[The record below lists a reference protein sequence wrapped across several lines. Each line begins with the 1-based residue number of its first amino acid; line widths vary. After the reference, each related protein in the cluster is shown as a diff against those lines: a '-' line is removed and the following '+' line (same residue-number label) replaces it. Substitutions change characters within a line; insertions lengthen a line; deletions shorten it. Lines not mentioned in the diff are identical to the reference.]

1 MFSNIPMAS
10 ADDCQLFAKKYG
22 TDELTSRLLLRRNI
36 TSPETLKYFL
46 HDDLRIIHNPFAFS
60 QMDLMV
66 DRIGAAIGE
75 GEKVLVFGDRDSD
88 GITATVLLVET
99 LRGRGLEV
107 FWEVPMGDDHYGLQ
121 IPVIDTY
128 AAKDVTLLITV
139 DCGIGNVSE
148 VAHAASLGIDSLIV
162 DHHNPGDVLPDAVA
176 IVNPKTEGEN
186 YPFEGLSAVA
196 LALKVSMALEI
207 ADSDLYN
214 QTFCLLNARPG
225 NDSIIVEAVKM
236 TNLVEQQ
243 RITETFVNGSGESQL
258 ARLVDFIRDQAI
270 LVYQAEP
277 QKKLFEQLFGTGVEI
292 AFTDIAPEIW
302 KQFPQ
307 LRDRSLLRMLQGS
320 RLSRFSSRPTQE
332 IDAAVQLLISYLH
345 ARNPAILDT
354 VRSQL
359 DLTALGLIADM
370 MPLLDENRILVRH
383 GLQRLAASERPGLR
397 ELMARL
403 GLLGRHLTSTE
414 VSWKLTPSIN
424 ATGRMGKPDLAVRL
438 LLGEGDPSAL
448 ADEIYALNEE
458 RKRLGSEAW
467 DAVLP
472 GAKQSLEEYAG
483 NLTVVR
489 HDRIHRG
496 ITGIV
501 AGRLSRKFE
510 VPSVVIAELEEHFV
524 GSVRSIRGFHVTDF
538 LSRFEDLLDDYGGH
552 DAAGGFHLSRNRIEE
567 FMNRLRSSAENI
579 ELGNSEER
587 EIDLELRPD
596 DMTEE
601 LEAFQKRLEP
611 MGMEFPPISYL
622 VRGARIESAQ
632 VIGKDQSH
640 LKLLLAVGRRK
651 WPAVYWGA
659 ADRFNLD
666 FSLNSRVDCSFTM
679 ERNYYGANSS
689 LQLNIIDMEP
699 ADAN

>member
-277 QKKLFEQLFGTGVEI
+277 QKKLF
-292 AFTDIAPEIW
+292 
-302 KQFPQ
+302 
-307 LRDRSLLRMLQGS
+307 
-320 RLSRFSSRPTQE
+320 
-332 IDAAVQLLISYLH
+332 
-345 ARNPAILDT
+345 
-354 VRSQL
+354 
-359 DLTALGLIADM
+359 
-370 MPLLDENRILVRH
+370 
-383 GLQRLAASERPGLR
+383 
-397 ELMARL
+397 
-403 GLLGRHLTSTE
+403 
-414 VSWKLTPSIN
+414 
-424 ATGRMGKPDLAVRL
+424 
-438 LLGEGDPSAL
+438 
-448 ADEIYALNEE
+448 
-458 RKRLGSEAW
+458 
-467 DAVLP
+467 
-472 GAKQSLEEYAG
+472 
-483 NLTVVR
+483 
-489 HDRIHRG
+489 
-496 ITGIV
+496 
-501 AGRLSRKFE
+501 
-510 VPSVVIAELEEHFV
+510 
-524 GSVRSIRGFHVTDF
+524 
-538 LSRFEDLLDDYGGH
+538 
-552 DAAGGFHLSRNRIEE
+552 
-567 FMNRLRSSAENI
+567 
-579 ELGNSEER
+579 
-587 EIDLELRPD
+587 
-596 DMTEE
+596 
-601 LEAFQKRLEP
+601 
-611 MGMEFPPISYL
+611 
-622 VRGARIESAQ
+622 
-632 VIGKDQSH
+632 
-640 LKLLLAVGRRK
+640 
-651 WPAVYWGA
+651 
-659 ADRFNLD
+659 
-666 FSLNSRVDCSFTM
+666 
-679 ERNYYGANSS
+679 
-689 LQLNIIDMEP
+689 
-699 ADAN
+699 